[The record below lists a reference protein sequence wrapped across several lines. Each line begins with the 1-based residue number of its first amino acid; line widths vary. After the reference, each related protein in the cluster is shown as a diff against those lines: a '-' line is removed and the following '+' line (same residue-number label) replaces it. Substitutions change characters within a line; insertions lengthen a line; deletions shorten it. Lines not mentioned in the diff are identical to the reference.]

1 LTGLLGCGTIA
12 LVTTSRQQVDGRSA
26 DDLAALRRDVELLSA
41 EVSGLTAQLRRLA
54 DIEAIR
60 RLTCDYAYYND
71 ILAGEPYAD
80 CFTPEGFMDATQCDP
95 KIMVHRGREE
105 IRAVNEAVWEHQ
117 AHPRADG
124 GACIHMQL
132 NHRVTVLQGDYAEG
146 TVYFVAWGLSKSGQR
161 SEFIGRYED
170 KYARTP
176 DGWKFTERVLVP
188 LMPTSSADYKLTE
201 DDISGRLSTQAGH
214 DQES

>member
-1 LTGLLGCGTIA
+1 MPTDD
-12 LVTTSRQQVDGRSA
+12 VTV
-26 DDLAALRRDVELLSA
+26 LRRQVELLSRH
-41 EVSGLTAQLRRLA
+41 VSDLTFRFRRLE

-71 ILAGEPYAD
+71 ILAGQPYAE
-80 CFTPEGFMDATQCDP
+80 CFTPEGFMDATLCDP

-105 IRAVNEAVWEHQ
+105 IRQVNEAVWEHQ
-117 AHPRADG
+117 AHPRPDG

-201 DDISGRLSTQAGH
+201 EDISGRLSIRGNRDA
-214 DQES
+214 EA

>member
-1 LTGLLGCGTIA
+1 
-12 LVTTSRQQVDGRSA
+12 VTSSRQEGAAPSA
-26 DDLAALRRDVELLSA
+26 DDVAALRRDVESLRA
-41 EVSGLTAQLRRLA
+41 QVSGLTSQLQRLA

-95 KIMVHRGREE
+95 NIMVHRGRKE

-117 AHPRADG
+117 AHPRTDG

-132 NHRVTVLQGDYAEG
+132 NHRVTVLRGDYAEG
-146 TVYFVAWGLSKSGQR
+146 TVYFVAWGLSNSGQR

-176 DGWKFTERVLVP
+176 GGWKFTERVLVP

-201 DDISGRLSTQAGH
+201 DDVSGRLSTQAGR
-214 DQES
+214 DPAS